1 MCFGSSPKA
10 APPPPPPADL
20 APAMPRIG
28 EKAVTDN
35 QRAQTKAKKKGT
47 ASLRIEQKVGGA
59 GATGTNI
66 PTK

>member
-1 MCFGSSPKA
+1 
-10 APPPPPPADL
+10 
-20 APAMPRIG
+20 MPRIG

>member
-1 MCFGSSPKA
+1 MCGSSPKP

-28 EKAVTDN
+28 EKAQADN
-35 QRAQTKAKKKGT
+35 QRAAKKAKKKGT
-47 ASLRIEQKVGGA
+47 ASLRIDQKVGGTSP
-59 GATGTNI
+59 TGTNI